1 MFEFSNCVFVEVER
15 FSYVFATGDINAY
28 FELACLR
35 IEVQLTHAILIALPT
50 KHFEV
55 LLN

>member
-15 FSYVFATGDINAY
+15 FSYVFATGEIDAY
-28 FELACLR
+28 FELTCLR
-35 IEVQLTHAILIALPT
+35 IEVQLAHSIMIALPT